1 MTGASWSRI
10 WSLGREQTIPL
21 GNKSSLH
28 AYAGFADFP
37 VLVVDDDESFLRVAS
52 SVLTDGPVPPAFAVS
67 TVRTGTEAVAFLE
80 RLALRGCATP
90 RLRDPR
96 LRLPDIDASAV
107 LARLAADGALRDLP
121 VLVVSQ
127 ASWEEDEAALREV
140 GATEFHTKP
149 SRVTALREIVTD
161 FGATTSPIPVGMS
174 LPEDELRAG
183 GARLVRGTEWTIVIL
198 LGLGTGSTLLAS
210 SPCRLSSRSQPSC

>member
-1 MTGASWSRI
+1 MRTPAS
-10 WSLGREQTIPL
+10 QTIQ
-21 GNKSSLH
+21 
-28 AYAGFADFP
+28 

-52 SVLTDGPVPPAFAVS
+52 SVLTDGQAPPAFAVS

-80 RLALRGCATP
+80 RLPPFADAP
-90 RLRDPR
+90 RPAFVILD
-96 LRLPDIDASAV
+96 LRLPDMDAPAV

-127 ASWEEDEAALREV
+127 ASWEEDELALREV

-161 FGATTSPIPVGMS
+161 FWRHHVAESP
-174 LPEDELRAG
+174 
-183 GARLVRGTEWTIVIL
+183 
-198 LGLGTGSTLLAS
+198 LA
-210 SPCRLSSRSQPSC
+210 

>member
-1 MTGASWSRI
+1 MRTPAS
-10 WSLGREQTIPL
+10 QTI
-21 GNKSSLH
+21 
-28 AYAGFADFP
+28 P

-52 SVLTDGPVPPAFAVS
+52 SVLADGQAPPAFAVS

-80 RLALRGCATP
+80 RLPPFADAP
-90 RLRDPR
+90 RPAFVILD
-96 LRLPDIDASAV
+96 LRLPDMDAPAV

-161 FGATTSPIPVGMS
+161 FWRHHVAESPP
-174 LPEDELRAG
+174 A
-183 GARLVRGTEWTIVIL
+183 
-198 LGLGTGSTLLAS
+198 
-210 SPCRLSSRSQPSC
+210 

>member
-1 MTGASWSRI
+1 MRTPAAQAI
-10 WSLGREQTIPL
+10 
-21 GNKSSLH
+21 
-28 AYAGFADFP
+28 P

-52 SVLTDGPVPPAFAVS
+52 SVLTDGQAPAFAVS

-80 RLALRGCATP
+80 RLPPFADAP
-90 RLRDPR
+90 RPAFVILD
-96 LRLPDIDASAV
+96 LRLPDMDAPAV

-127 ASWEEDEAALREV
+127 ASWEEDEVALREV

-161 FGATTSPIPVGMS
+161 FWRHHVAESP
-174 LPEDELRAG
+174 
-183 GARLVRGTEWTIVIL
+183 
-198 LGLGTGSTLLAS
+198 LA
-210 SPCRLSSRSQPSC
+210 